1 MVSLLSTELKE
12 TESQYAQTLD
22 EDKIR
27 LKSERD
33 FFQKEYL
40 RLLSKAGSDKEIE
53 FLHSQ
58 IKSKDEEL
66 RILRSEMCNRPSH
79 ALVPCHKETQNRPYN
94 LPTSQ
99 PSSARSALS
108 SSSSD
113 CVQAVILRVER
124 ERDCAR
130 AEVERVKCERD
141 TLREELLCT
150 TKMHD
155 EQMHKTQERFED
167 LNERL
172 KQLERE
178 KRELQSAR
186 MPTETQ
192 IVMLKEELESY
203 KQQHYQLREENNK
216 LQTTY
221 NQLK

>member
-1 MVSLLSTELKE
+1 M
-12 TESQYAQTLD
+12 D
-22 EDKIR
+22 EEKIR

-53 FLHSQ
+53 FLQSQ

-66 RILRSEMCNRPSH
+66 RILRNELCSRPSH
-79 ALVPCHKETQNRPYN
+79 ALVPCFKDNQSAANTMP
-94 LPTSQ
+94 PTSL
-99 PSSARSALS
+99 PSTARSTSS

-113 CVQAVILRVER
+113 CVQAVVLRVER

-130 AEVERVKCERD
+130 AEVERVKCERN
-141 TLREELLCT
+141 TLREKLLCT

-178 KRELQSAR
+178 NRELQSAR
-186 MPTETQ
+186 MPSETQ
-192 IVMLKEELESY
+192 IVMLKEEIECY
-203 KQQHYQLREENNK
+203 KQQHFQLREENAK
-216 LQTTY
+216 LQATY
-221 NQLK
+221 GQLK

>member
-1 MVSLLSTELKE
+1 M
-12 TESQYAQTLD
+12 D
-22 EDKIR
+22 EEKIR

-53 FLHSQ
+53 FLQTQ

-66 RILRSEMCNRPSH
+66 RVLRSELCLRQSH
-79 ALVPCHKETQNRPYN
+79 ALVPCLKDNQNLATS
-94 LPTSQ
+94 LPSTAR
-99 PSSARSALS
+99 SSAS

-113 CVQAVILRVER
+113 CVQAVVLRVER

-141 TLREELLCT
+141 TLREKLLCT

-155 EQMHKTQERFED
+155 EQMQVTQQRYEG

-172 KQLERE
+172 RLLERE
-178 KRELQSAR
+178 NRELQSAR
-186 MPTETQ
+186 MPTESQ
-192 IVMLKEELESY
+192 IMMLKDELECY
-203 KQQHYQLREENNK
+203 RQQQYQLKEENNK